1 MKLKSAKINEFRTWG
16 LLLTMCG
23 LGAMILGTGGIVV
36 FGNQVGR
43 IIAYLFLVIGTIAI
57 VGSLFVYFWA
67 GMMSTSTVQIACP
80 ECGKLTKMIGK
91 TDRCMFCHT
100 ILTFDEKYA
109 KSSQAPS
116 GDGQPSQSS

>member
-36 FGNQVGR
+36 FGNQIGK
-43 IIAYLFLVIGTIAI
+43 IIAYIFLIIGTIAI
-57 VGSLFVYFWA
+57 IGSLFVYFWA
-67 GMMSTSTVQIACP
+67 GMMSTSTLQIVCP
-80 ECGKLTKMIGK
+80 ECGKHTKMIGK

-100 ILTFDEKYA
+100 ILTFDEQYA
-109 KSSQAPS
+109 KSEQAES
-116 GDGQPSQSS
+116 GHEQPSRSN